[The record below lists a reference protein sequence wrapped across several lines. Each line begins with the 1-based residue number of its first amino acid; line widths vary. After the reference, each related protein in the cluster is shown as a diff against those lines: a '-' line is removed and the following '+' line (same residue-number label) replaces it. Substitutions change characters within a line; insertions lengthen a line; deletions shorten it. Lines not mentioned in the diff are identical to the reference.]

1 MILLDTHVVIWL
13 MTSPERVSKAAAE
26 AIAREGA
33 DGTFPGVSVAT
44 IYEIFYLSVRGRL
57 QLHLTGAALLK
68 RLQDSFTPYPVTA
81 MIALEA
87 ATLPEPFHGDPI
99 DRLIT
104 ATARVEGSTLITADG
119 RIRAANA
126 CKVLW

>member
-26 AIAREGA
+26 AIALEGA
-33 DGTFPGVSVAT
+33 DGSLPDVSVAT
-44 IYEIFYLSVRGRL
+44 IYEIFYLSMRGRIRL
-57 QLHLTGAALLK
+57 YLTGAALLE
-68 RLQDSFTPYPVTA
+68 RLQGCFILHPVTA

-87 ATLPEPFHGDPI
+87 ATLPEPFHGDPV
-99 DRLIT
+99 DRLIA
-104 ATARVEGSTLITADG
+104 ATARVEGSTLVTIDSKF
-119 RIRAANA
+119 RAANV